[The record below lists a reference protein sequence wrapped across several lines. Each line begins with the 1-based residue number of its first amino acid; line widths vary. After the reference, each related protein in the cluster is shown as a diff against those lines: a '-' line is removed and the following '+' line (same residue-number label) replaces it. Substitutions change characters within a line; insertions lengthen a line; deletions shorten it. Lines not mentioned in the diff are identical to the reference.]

1 MTAVALALLTAVVWG
16 LANYLGP
23 LLSRR
28 HPLGAVLVAGQVVG
42 VLGGLAFYAV
52 DGTGTPATR
61 ALLLGI
67 GAGIFNAL
75 ALATFYSAA
84 RVGPISVVAPVGAT
98 GGAVPVLAA
107 IAMGERPSTWQLIG
121 IPLAV
126 VGVTLAAARTAPP
139 QDAPVEKRAGLL
151 LSLTAALT
159 YGTFLTLFAEASQDG
174 PATAVL
180 TSRIAL
186 LIATVGAL
194 VLLRQRMTVPI
205 RALPLV
211 SVPGLLLVVGTVSYG
226 VASSTG
232 LVSVVSVLATLNPVI
247 TVGLAVLV
255 LGERLNR
262 RQQMGVATAL
272 AGVVLL
278 AAG

>member
-16 LANYLGP
+16 FANYLGP

-42 VLGGLAFYAV
+42 VIGGLAFYAV
-52 DGTGTPATR
+52 DGTGAPATR

-67 GAGIFNAL
+67 GAGVFNAL

-98 GGAVPVLAA
+98 GGAVPVLVA
-107 IAMGERPSTWQLIG
+107 IAMGERPSSWQLVG

-126 VGVTLAAARTAPP
+126 VGVALAAARTAPP

-159 YGTFLTLFAEASQDG
+159 FGTFLTLFAEASQDG

-186 LIATVGAL
+186 LLATVGAL
-194 VLLRQRMTVPI
+194 ALLGQRMTVPL

-262 RQQMGVATAL
+262 RQQVGVATAL